1 MTESILGFSE
11 VLLFGR
17 RLHDLKINR
26 KEIEVDEKVR
36 LATRAK
42 IKVGEVLDVSKID
55 GRTLAVGD
63 KILVR
68 KNKADENG
76 IYTIASPAAGD
87 LQLDAKQV
95 VEMDKLVE
103 VEDGSKFGGT
113 IWEQTLDTDGGVTDQ
128 EFKKK
133 KRLSQRLGDNAFL
146 EEQFGD
152 DARLARIYGFSFEG
166 TYYELPEPAIFLVHG
181 KGESAT
187 AGDKPTN
194 QAARAPLDPSVS
206 GVASAEYQISNDI
219 KVWSYDKADY
229 SIRMDVM
236 TGMLEQ
242 ILLDIYFGFDS
253 PAISGAKVSGAKVS
267 GAKVSGA
274 KVSGAKVSGAKVS
287 GAKARG
293 SD

>member
-1 MTESILGFSE
+1 MTESLLSFSE

-17 RLHDLKINR
+17 LVSDLQLN
-26 KEIEVDEKVR
+26 KEGVASTVR
-36 LATRAK
+36 LATTEK
-42 IKVGEVLDVSKID
+42 IPDLGDIDPDID
-55 GRTLAVGD
+55 GFDVALNDLV
-63 KILVR
+63 LVR
-68 KNKADENG
+68 RNNPNDNGVYKVANAPDGKLKLEGRIAIPKDDLVSVTEGDEF
-76 IYTIASPAAGD
+76 A
-87 LQLDAKQV
+87 
-95 VEMDKLVE
+95 
-103 VEDGSKFGGT
+103 GT
-113 IWEQTLDTDGGVTDQ
+113 IWKQRQVAPKQNYKEVKLRGQGLGQNNLLDSQ
-128 EFKKK
+128 LN
-133 KRLSQRLGDNAFL
+133 LSA
-146 EEQFGD
+146 QF
-152 DARLARIYGFSFEG
+152 ARIYGFAYEG
-166 TYYELPEPAIFLVHG
+166 TYYELPEPTVFLVHG
-181 KGESAT
+181 DGEPAAAAS
-187 AGDKPTN
+187 GVN
-194 QAARAPLDPSVS
+194 ARAPLEPSKS
-206 GVASAEYQISNDI
+206 GVASADYQVSDDI

>member
-1 MTESILGFSE
+1 MTESLLSFSE

-17 RLHDLKINR
+17 LVSDLQLSK
-26 KEIEVDEKVR
+26 KDVASTVR
-36 LATRAK
+36 LATTE
-42 IKVGEVLDVSKID
+42 KVANFNDIETEID
-55 GRTLAVGD
+55 GVDVALD
-63 KILVR
+63 DLILVR
-68 KNKADENG
+68 RNNSNANGVYKVADAGGNKFKLEDRIAVPQDE
-76 IYTIASPAAGD
+76 
-87 LQLDAKQV
+87 
-95 VEMDKLVE
+95 LVSVTVGAE
-103 VEDGSKFGGT
+103 FAGT
-113 IWEQTLDTDGGVTDQ
+113 IWRQKQVAPKQNFKEEKPRRQGLGKNNLLD
-128 EFKKK
+128 
-133 KRLSQRLGDNAFL
+133 SQLDRSA
-146 EEQFGD
+146 QF
-152 DARLARIYGFSFEG
+152 ARIYGFAFEG
-166 TYYELPEPAIFLVHG
+166 TYYELPEPTVFLVHG
-181 KGESAT
+181 DGEPAAAASGA
-187 AGDKPTN
+187 D
-194 QAARAPLDPSVS
+194 ARAPLDPSKS
-206 GVASAEYQISNDI
+206 GVASADYQVSDDI

>member
-1 MTESILGFSE
+1 MTESLLSFSE

-17 RLHDLKINR
+17 LVSDLQLSK
-26 KEIEVDEKVR
+26 KDVASTVR
-36 LATRAK
+36 LATTE
-42 IKVGEVLDVSKID
+42 KVANFNDIETEID
-55 GRTLAVGD
+55 GVDVALD
-63 KILVR
+63 DLILVR
-68 KNKADENG
+68 RNNSNANGVYKVADAGGNKFKLEDRIAVPQDE
-76 IYTIASPAAGD
+76 
-87 LQLDAKQV
+87 
-95 VEMDKLVE
+95 LVSVTE
-103 VEDGSKFGGT
+103 GAEFAGT
-113 IWEQTLDTDGGVTDQ
+113 IWRQKQVAPKQNFKEEKPRRQGLGKNNLLD
-128 EFKKK
+128 
-133 KRLSQRLGDNAFL
+133 SQLDRSA
-146 EEQFGD
+146 QF
-152 DARLARIYGFSFEG
+152 ARIYGFAFEG
-166 TYYELPEPAIFLVHG
+166 TYYELPEPTVFLVHG
-181 KGESAT
+181 DGELAAAASGA
-187 AGDKPTN
+187 D
-194 QAARAPLDPSVS
+194 ARAPLDPSKS
-206 GVASAEYQISNDI
+206 GVASADYQVSDDI